1 MIRLI
6 LDCLMVATCLG
17 AIVLE
22 IFHIWSFFE
31 QRKLKKQI
39 EKVKKD
45 ESKNN

>member
-1 MIRLI
+1 MLKII
-6 LDCLMVATCLG
+6 TDCLMIATCLG

-39 EKVKKD
+39 EK
-45 ESKNN
+45 ESEETPNEN